1 VPQDTQ
7 NKASGA
13 SGLPHFGQTRETG
26 AVDSGGATSTFAP
39 QVVQNLESGGS
50 GAPHDGQQLL
60 AEETG
65 CCVVDYACQYDGYDL
80 W

>member
-1 VPQDTQ
+1 MPQDTQ

-26 AVDSGGATSTFAP
+26 AVDSGGVTSTFAP

-50 GAPHDGQQLL
+50 GAPHVGQQWL
-60 AEETG
+60 AEET
-65 CCVVDYACQYDGYDL
+65 VDWATAAFLVWICSC
-80 W
+80 

>member
-1 VPQDTQ
+1 MPQDTQ

-65 CCVVDYACQYDGYDL
+65 CCVVD
-80 W
+80 